1 MESKRITEVSKAV
14 LERFNGDLEKVIWV
28 PLKDVMTTL
37 IEITELVFKSTHVLP
52 ALVAKNL

>member
-1 MESKRITEVSKAV
+1 MEVSKAV
-14 LERFNGDLEKVIWV
+14 LERFNGDLEKVIWF

-37 IEITELVFKSTHVLP
+37 IEITGLVFKSTNVLP